1 MEGEMVPKQA
11 TPNRRTELAQAI
23 ERQIVQRTWGRI
35 HRLQVEIIDD
45 RVVVHGYTQS
55 YYSKQLALEGV
66 LDVIDDSTRVELDIH
81 VAAVPRIAMN
91 GHADREIRPA
101 GAAG

>member
-1 MEGEMVPKQA
+1 MEPKRE
-11 TPNRRTELAQAI
+11 TRNRSEDLAQAI

-35 HRLQVEIIDD
+35 HRLQVEVIDD

-81 VAAVPRIAMN
+81 VATVPRIAIN
-91 GHADREIRPA
+91 GRADHEIRPA